1 MRWGGSVGRTV
12 TRVIRVAV
20 RAIRR
25 FFFLDTH
32 NNNLNLDYYATRPA
46 IRSDSILL
54 FPIFLPEFL
63 FCSVGRC
70 GSESSLR
77 CVDGSRLPGSESA
90 AAGDGNNNND
100 ERVDRVFVAEEKKRW
115 CGRPQTIPLGSS
127 RAYSVAYIEFS
138 S

>member
-54 FPIFLPEFL
+54 FPL
-63 FCSVGRC
+63 FFCLSFCFVLLVDAVRNHRC
-70 GSESSLR
+70 GASTEVDFQGAKVLPLAMEIITTTSVSTESL
-77 CVDGSRLPGSESA
+77 SR
-90 AAGDGNNNND
+90 
-100 ERVDRVFVAEEKKRW
+100 KKRND
-115 CGRPQTIPLGSS
+115 GAADRKRFLLAHHGPIVL
-127 RAYSVAYIEFS
+127 RI
-138 S
+138 